1 MFSVEYR
8 YLGQGLWSRGST
20 PMTELVAAARAKV
33 LQEVGFADEA
43 RVVLSDP
50 RDRASASRIDLR
62 I

>member
-1 MFSVEYR
+1 MFSVQYR

-20 PMTELVAAARAKV
+20 PMTELVAAARARV

-50 RDRASASRIDLR
+50 RDRLATTRIDLR